1 MEPKDLEIIE
11 KYESQD
17 TELRALWDQH
27 SEYQKLLGKLES
39 RPYLSPTQVQEIK
52 ALKKKKLAGK
62 TKLQF
67 LLDKYRELEA

>member
-27 SEYQKLLGKLES
+27 VEYQKLLEKLES

-67 LLDKYRELEA
+67 LLDKYRETEA